1 VKVVGRARESSYSRV
16 LTGVKQQ
23 PDNSNFSRGDAQL
36 SPAFETQ
43 SKSYSEKHMDS
54 PARRFAATHDM
65 KVKEEIERLTAEYS
79 KFKEPWRFVAV

>member
-54 PARRFAATHDM
+54 PETLGGFGAPWPRF
-65 KVKEEIERLTAEYS
+65 LTES
-79 KFKEPWRFVAV
+79 NSSLR